1 MAESNLS
8 IIQKADAEV
17 ADLVSNGGY
26 LPDEVAS
33 TFIQDMIKE
42 SVVLKSVTVKPMMSH
57 TTVLPKVGISG
68 RVLRPAQ
75 SGRALTLSERVE
87 PTTEQVTI
95 ETKLMKAEIRLT
107 DEYLE
112 DNIEGGAFKTTI
124 MGMFAEHIALDSDEL
139 AVNGD
144 TASTDPFLAQ
154 FEGMLELATSHVVNG
169 GTVPIHKGMLK
180 NAVKAM
186 PSQYNRLRNKQEFW
200 TSEDAEIDYRDY
212 LADRATVLGD
222 RFLESMDALRYGGRP
237 IMPIPVFPDN
247 LGIGNNC
254 TNIIYTHPKNFIWGV
269 WRKVKINTDYDVQT
283 GEWIAV
289 ATLRVGCNWQE
300 EDAVV
305 KVSNVKTA

>member
-1 MAESNLS
+1 MAESNLN

-33 TFIQDMIKE
+33 SFITDYIKE

-75 SGRALTLSERVE
+75 SGRALTLTERVE

-112 DNIEGGAFKTTI
+112 DNIEGGSFKNTI
-124 MGMFAEHIALDSDEL
+124 MSMFSEHIALDSDEL
-139 AVNGD
+139 AVNG
-144 TASTDPFLAQ
+144 STGSADAFLAQ
-154 FEGMLELATSHVVNG
+154 FNGMLALTSSHTVNG
-169 GTVPIHKGMLK
+169 GTVPIHKGVLK
-180 NAVKAM
+180 SAVKAM

-247 LGIGNNC
+247 LNGGSC

-269 WRKVKINTDYDVQT
+269 WRKIKINTDYDVQT

-305 KVSNVKTA
+305 KVTHVRTA